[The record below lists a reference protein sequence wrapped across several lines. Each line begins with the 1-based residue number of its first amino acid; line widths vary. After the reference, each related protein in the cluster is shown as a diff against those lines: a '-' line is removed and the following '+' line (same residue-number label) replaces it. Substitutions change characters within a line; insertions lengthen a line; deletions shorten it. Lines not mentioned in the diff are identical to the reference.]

1 MSASLKNPA
10 VATGLE
16 KVSVF
21 IPIPKKGSAKEC
33 SNYWTIAPTSHA
45 SEVMLRILQAR
56 LQQWMNQEL
65 PDVQAGFKKCRV
77 TGDQIANIHWI
88 IEKASELQKKH
99 LHLFH
104 SLRESLWLCGSQQTV
119 ESSERDGNTRRSYL
133 SPKKPVCWSGSK
145 LEPYME
151 QLTDSK
157 LGKEYNQVVHCHPVF
172 WHICGVHYVK
182 CWDRWV
188 TSWN

>member
-65 PDVQAGFKKCRV
+65 PDVQAGFRKCRV
-77 TGDQIANIHWI
+77 TGDQIASIHWI
-88 IEKASELQKKH
+88 IEKASELQKKD

-104 SLRESLWLCGSQQTV
+104 SLRESLWLCGSQLTV
-119 ESSERDGNTRRSYL
+119 ESSERDENTWRSYL
-133 SPKKPVCWSGSK
+133 SPKKPVCWLGSK

-157 LGKEYNQVVHCHPVF
+157 LGKEYNKVVYCHPVF
-172 WHICGVHYVK
+172 WNICGVHYVK